1 MRRFFQMFA
10 QNKRSITPLLW
21 RRTERKAAA
30 AFLAFWLTK
39 YYLHTTLYVL
49 RSLYTKYKVN
59 WTFWACNLGV
69 LLLLFS
75 IHWFETSNFKSI
87 WTKIRWNWEA
97 KSPRLGKFGNLI
109 VRRRAMGKSNYLAN
123 FVFFWKWMLIQK
135 PRDDGHFLV
144 SFNTFPFLSTLGVS
158 RIR

>member
-30 AFLAFWLTK
+30 AFLAFWLSK

-75 IHWFETSNFKSI
+75 IHWFETSKFQKYLNKNSLKLGSQI
-87 WTKIRWNWEA
+87 TEVRKIR
-97 KSPRLGKFGNLI
+97 KFNCQTKGNGEVKLL
-109 VRRRAMGKSNYLAN
+109 SE
-123 FVFFWKWMLIQK
+123 FCFFWKWMLIQK